1 MAQPPEDG
9 STTPPG
15 APREPA
21 AADDATIPWTP
32 PEPAAMD
39 QEPTVEAAAELAVE
53 PAVEP
58 LAEPVVEPPSPLIS
72 WTPSGGAS
80 PTPPPVALPGLPG
93 LPGVLPPAVAP
104 AEVPLVGWQLPVGA
118 AQIPTA
124 DGYAIASTWARL
136 VAYMIDG
143 ILVAII
149 PILLSFWAVDF
160 TGLMRDAIEAGRNG
174 SGSGTFV
181 TPITMASTLVTVVS
195 VGISFLYFVGFWT
208 STGGATLGM
217 RGLRMRV
224 VDARSRDSLTL
235 SQAIRRWVV
244 LGAPLS
250 LLGLIPA
257 LQSAAGF
264 AALGLSLVLLITVAT
279 DDQRQGI
286 HDKVA
291 GSIVGRSVTSGA
303 GATAVGC
310 LLLIAISIGL
320 AVVIGTIAANE
331 MLPLL
336 QEYIQELEPVS

>member
-15 APREPA
+15 APREPT

-32 PEPAAMD
+32 PEPSAID
-39 QEPTVEAAAELAVE
+39 PGSV
-53 PAVEP
+53 
-58 LAEPVVEPPSPLIS
+58 AEPVAEAVVEPIEQPPSPLIS

-80 PTPPPVALPGLPG
+80 QTPPPVALPVLPG
-93 LPGVLPPAVAP
+93 ALPSEATPAMVPAAAP
-104 AEVPLVGWQLPVGA
+104 IVGWQQPVDS
-118 AQIPTA
+118 AQIPTV

-136 VAYMIDG
+136 VAYAIDG

-160 TGLMRDAIEAGRNG
+160 TSLMRDAIEAGRNG
-174 SGSGTFV
+174 SGSSTFV
-181 TPITMASTLVTVVS
+181 TPVTMASTLVTVVS
-195 VGISFLYFVGFWT
+195 VGISFLYFVGFW
-208 STGGATLGM
+208 SSSGGATPGM

-257 LQSAAGF
+257 LQSAVGF
-264 AALGLSLVLLITVAT
+264 AGLGLSLVLLITVAT

-291 GSIVGRSVTSGA
+291 GSVVGRSVTSGA

-310 LLLIAISIGL
+310 LLLIAIVIGI
-320 AVVIGTIAANE
+320 AVVAGSIAANE
-331 MLPLL
+331 MVPLF
-336 QEYIQELEPVS
+336 QEYMQELESAR

>member
-1 MAQPPEDG
+1 MAQPPDDG
-9 STTPPG
+9 ITTAPG
-15 APREPA
+15 APKEPA
-21 AADDATIPWTP
+21 AAEDATIPWKP
-32 PEPAAMD
+32 PEPAPID
-39 QEPTVEAAAELAVE
+39 PGS
-53 PAVEP
+53 PADLVVEP
-58 LAEPVVEPPSPLIS
+58 LEEPPSPLIS
-72 WTPSGGAS
+72 WTPSGGA
-80 PTPPPVALPGLPG
+80 PQPLPPV
-93 LPGVLPPAVAP
+93 VLPSAMPSDPGPDVLFDA
-104 AEVPLVGWQLPVGA
+104 PLVGWQQPVVS
-118 AQIPTA
+118 AQPPTV

-136 VAYMIDG
+136 IAYAIDG

-160 TGLMRDAIEAGRNG
+160 TGLMREAIEAGRNG
-174 SGSGTFV
+174 TGSGTFV
-181 TPITMASTLVTVVS
+181 TPVTMASTLVTIVS

-208 STGGATLGM
+208 SSGGATLGM

-235 SQAIRRWVV
+235 GQAIRRWVV

-257 LQSAAGF
+257 LQSAVGF
-264 AALGLSLVLLITVAT
+264 AGAGLSLVLLITVAT
-279 DDQRQGI
+279 DDQRQGL

-310 LLLIAISIGL
+310 LLLIAIAIGL
-320 AVVIGTIAANE
+320 AVVVGTIAANE

-336 QEYIQELEPVS
+336 QDYIQELEPAS